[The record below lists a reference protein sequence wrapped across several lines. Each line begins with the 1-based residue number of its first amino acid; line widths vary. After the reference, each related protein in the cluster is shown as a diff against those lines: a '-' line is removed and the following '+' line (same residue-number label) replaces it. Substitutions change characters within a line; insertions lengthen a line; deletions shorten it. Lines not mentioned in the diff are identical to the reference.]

1 MPPPSVLLIG
11 PDAERWAAR
20 ADADVTAA
28 PDLDAARAY
37 LSGTVFD
44 AVWVQDGLPVAGLQA
59 LRDALGL
66 STAVG
71 AVASFDDFAGH
82 LARAA
87 AGEPLVTAGRA
98 GRSASDERRALV
110 ELRGELSRVAH
121 ALNNPLSVIAG
132 NAQLGLELG
141 AALDLD
147 PDVTATFEQIQ
158 QAAADL
164 GDLFSEVAALRARI
178 DRLLA

>member
-1 MPPPSVLLIG
+1 MPPPTVLLVG
-11 PDAERWAAR
+11 PDAEQWAAR

-37 LSGTVFD
+37 LAGTVFD
-44 AVWVQDGLPVAGLQA
+44 AVWVQDGLPVAGLRA

-66 STAVG
+66 ATTVG
-71 AVASFDDFAGH
+71 AVASYDDVVGH
-82 LARAA
+82 LARAGEPA
-87 AGEPLVTAGRA
+87 AGGRA
-98 GRSASDERRALV
+98 GRSTSDERQALV
-110 ELRGELSRVAH
+110 ELRDEMSRVAH

-141 AALDLD
+141 NALGLD
-147 PDVTATFEQIQ
+147 PDVQATFEEIQ
-158 QAAADL
+158 QAATDL

-178 DRLLA
+178 DRLLS